1 MNGSATKD
9 LRKQI
14 KNVIKEQLPEL
25 LRMEL
30 MKAIAEELR
39 KDTATR
45 LTMIENMVKTSL
57 EKMDSR
63 AAQIETYLINEMHKV
78 RFQHAVPITNVDPL
92 AEPKQ
97 EELSL

>member
-14 KNVIKEQLPEL
+14 RNVVKEQLPEI

-30 MKAIAEELR
+30 IKAIAEELR

-45 LTMIENMVKTSL
+45 LTMIENMVKSTL

-63 AAQIETYLINEMHKV
+63 AEQIETYLINEMHRVKY
-78 RFQHAVPITNVDPL
+78 QNAVPITNVDPL
-92 AEPKQ
+92 TEPKQ